1 MLMARTAKWLQD
13 WHQREMSDN
22 DEMSGLSW
30 PSFIDLVR
38 DIHAFQY
45 VPLFT
50 MKEGS

>member
-1 MLMARTAKWLQD
+1 MARTAKWLQD
-13 WHQREMSDN
+13 WHQREISDN
-22 DEMSGLSW
+22 DEMIGLSW

-45 VPLFT
+45 APLFIMI